1 MRRRLKETSV
11 LLSSISES
19 VTTVYLYCIPQTF
32 VCWTFCSLYLSQTLG
47 ACSCQNTC
55 FFLPGVSGLTGMV
68 RALRKVDESNT
79 DTITGDRIKCNSV
92 FPEHRRWE
100 RFWLSTQ
107 SNRESEGNVNVSQV
121 LMNCEGAFWKNS
133 TQRWNH
139 MREHPTFK
147 DPVVTLRDSALR
159 LYFFYLTSCYQLNTD
174 TYDDDD
180 DETSATDYRCK
191 FSLCYFFVLC
201 NKIVA

>member
-1 MRRRLKETSV
+1 MGRSEEKVEGDECPSVIHQWVSNYCVLVLHTSLRLLNV
-11 LLSSISES
+11 
-19 VTTVYLYCIPQTF
+19 
-32 VCWTFCSLYLSQTLG
+32 CSLHLSQTLG

-68 RALRKVDESNT
+68 RVLRKVDESNT

-121 LMNCEGAFWKNS
+121 LMNCEGAFWKNFP
-133 TQRWNH
+133 QRWNH

-147 DPVVTLRDSALR
+147 GLCFKGPCGDAQGFCPSFVFSPFNELLPVEHRHLRWWWR
-159 LYFFYLTSCYQLNTD
+159 WN
-174 TYDDDD
+174 
-180 DETSATDYRCK
+180 
-191 FSLCYFFVLC
+191 LCHWLPL
-201 NKIVA
+201 